1 MDTTDEGSEHSN
13 DSSASF
19 WDSTEL
25 TAYYGRLVAMATAIP
40 VQPPADDIDE
50 LTGIQWVR
58 KVLQDPKRCKIHFC
72 MYPDAFCQL
81 HDILVQ
87 NHGLQSTGE
96 FSSVEG
102 LAMFLWGVGTRQ
114 CQRQMSDRFRRGLGT
129 VSDKFG
135 EVLECVASFADAV
148 LRPKDAHYRT
158 VHERLEKHTPFCDG
172 CIGALDG
179 THIRVCVDRKA
190 HDDFTNRKGWTSQ
203 NVIAVCDFDMRFTFV
218 GVGKAGAVHG
228 MKVLRDAWAV

>member
-1 MDTTDEGSEHSN
+1 MDTTDEGSEHSS
-13 DSSASF
+13 DSRASF

-25 TAYYGRLVAMATAIP
+25 ATYYGRLVAMATAIP

-96 FSSVEG
+96 FSSVED

-114 CQRQMSDRFRRGLGT
+114 AVSTENGRQ
-129 VSDKFG
+129 V
-135 EVLECVASFADAV
+135 
-148 LRPKDAHYRT
+148 
-158 VHERLEKHTPFCDG
+158 
-172 CIGALDG
+172 
-179 THIRVCVDRKA
+179 
-190 HDDFTNRKGWTSQ
+190 
-203 NVIAVCDFDMRFTFV
+203 
-218 GVGKAGAVHG
+218 
-228 MKVLRDAWAV
+228 